1 MEAQREIAVLFFEKG
16 KTQKPAGWL
25 EILRKEERKKY
36 EELIFNVFVTGLSG
50 LLG

>member
-1 MEAQREIAVLFFEKG
+1 M
-16 KTQKPAGWL
+16 KTGSQKPAGWL

>member
-1 MEAQREIAVLFFEKG
+1 MSSKLRHDEN
-16 KTQKPAGWL
+16 GWL
-25 EILRKEERKKY
+25 FENPQKEERKKY